1 MSDFA
6 QSLICIFLGH
16 VSMNVRLCTMVAL
29 TELYCWSYLCWASSY
44 FKATAVINMRLIV
57 VVIIELLV
65 MLKLCM
71 IWSVLMI
78 HTIILRFWNVVR
90 LHIFSFNK
98 TLMLAILDTVFR
110 ACFGGVCSCTSTNV
124 FHRVVVFYICLC
136 DCVSMW
142 LCHMC
147 VCVCV
152 KLKDVFLQKFL
163 SDWLQTVLLFLSD
176 WLQTLLLF
184 LSDWLQTV
192 LYVYILYDIQNISR
206 VVLVFV
212 ILVYVQF
219 SLHVFCLK
227 RKA

>member
-1 MSDFA
+1 
-6 QSLICIFLGH
+6 
-16 VSMNVRLCTMVAL
+16 MVAL

-124 FHRVVVFYICLC
+124 FHRVVVFYIC
-136 DCVSMW
+136 
-142 LCHMC
+142 

-152 KLKDVFLQKFL
+152 
-163 SDWLQTVLLFLSD
+163 TVWVCDSAICVC
-176 WLQTLLLF
+176 
-184 LSDWLQTV
+184 V
-192 LYVYILYDIQNISR
+192 LNWKMYFSKSSCPIDFRLCCCSCLIDFRLCCCSCLIDFRLCCMYTYCMTYKIS
-206 VVLVFV
+206 LGW
-212 ILVYVQF
+212 
-219 SLHVFCLK
+219 C
-227 RKA
+227 